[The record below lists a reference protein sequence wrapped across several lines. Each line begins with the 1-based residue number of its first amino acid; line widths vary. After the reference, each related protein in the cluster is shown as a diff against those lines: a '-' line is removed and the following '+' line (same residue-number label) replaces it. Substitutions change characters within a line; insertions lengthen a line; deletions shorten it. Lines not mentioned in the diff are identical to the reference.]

1 MDIAPGVKI
10 IRQAL
15 YFSKQKALVFGDTH
29 IGYEEALNKQGI
41 LMPRLH
47 LKEILAALDSVFE
60 ELGQKKPELIVLLGD
75 VKHEFGTIS
84 RQEWQD
90 TLRLIDYLT
99 AKAKLV
105 ILKGNHDTILGPIA
119 DKKNVEVRK
128 SLLLGDFLFC
138 HGDKLLD
145 EKSAEYRK
153 AKTIVIGHEH
163 PAISI
168 RDGVRVEKY
177 KCFLLGKYKRKAL
190 VVLPS
195 FNFITE
201 GTDVLQ
207 QKLLSPFIKDVSCF
221 KVFVAAD
228 KAYDFGLVKK
238 IVRMN
243 EATDPR

>member
-1 MDIAPGVKI
+1 MDIALGVRI
-10 IRQAL
+10 VGHAL

-29 IGYEEALNKQGI
+29 IGYEEALNKEGI
-41 LMPRLH
+41 LIPRLH
-47 LKEILAALDSVFE
+47 LKEIISALDSVFA
-60 ELGQKKPELIVLLGD
+60 ELGQKKLELIVLLGD

-84 RQEWQD
+84 RQEWKD
-90 TLRLIDYLT
+90 TLALIDYLT

-128 SLLLGDFLFC
+128 SLLLDDFLFC
-138 HGDKLLD
+138 HGDKLLE
-145 EKSAEYRK
+145 EKSDDFRK

-177 KCFLLGKYKRKAL
+177 KCFLLGTYGKKNL

-195 FNFITE
+195 FSFITE
-201 GTDVLQ
+201 GTDVLHQ
-207 QKLLSPFIKDVSCF
+207 NLFSPFIKDVSGF
-221 KVFVAAD
+221 RAFVVAD
-228 KAYDFGLVKK
+228 KAYDFGK
-238 IVRMN
+238 IKSLMSRF
-243 EATDPR
+243 EKE